1 MKVFIVRLLLILF
14 LFSSNILAQE
24 KGMIDTYSINLKSGL
39 ILGKTTKDGAIKIFM
54 GIPYA
59 APPLGELRW
68 KAPQTVTPWDGVR
81 KYVNLP
87 ASAMQGK
94 PVPFFCWSKEF
105 LIPDEPI
112 SEDCLYLNI
121 WTPAKTTNDCLPV
134 MVWIHGEGFSA
145 GSGTVPLYDGEVM
158 ARKGILFVTLN
169 YRLGIFGFLAHPELS
184 NESPYKVSG
193 NYGILDQIVGFQRVK
208 DNIVDLVGIRII
220 QRLSVN
226 QLLHLVLTC

>member
-1 MKVFIVRLLLILF
+1 M
-14 LFSSNILAQE
+14 
-24 KGMIDTYSINLKSGL
+24 D
-39 ILGKTTKDGAIKIFM
+39 
-54 GIPYA
+54 IPYA

-68 KAPQTVTPWDGVR
+68 KAPQSGYLMGGVR
-81 KYVNLP
+81 KCIDLP
-87 ASAMQGK
+87 ASAMQVK
-94 PVPFFCWSKEF
+94 PVPFLWWSKEF

-112 SEDCLYLNI
+112 SENCPYLNI
-121 WTPAKTTNDCLPV
+121 WTPAKTTNDLLPV

-193 NYGILDQIVGFQRVK
+193 NYGILDQIVVFQRVK